1 MPGLILEKQEKK
13 KRDTNILKVACDE
26 VIFWSQRVF
35 VYEGDLGTLT
45 RRGKGEGEK
54 EEEAKTTAK

>member
-1 MPGLILEKQEKK
+1 M
-13 KRDTNILKVACDE
+13 
-26 VIFWSQRVF
+26 F

-54 EEEAKTTAK
+54 GEEAKTTAK